1 MVGEAPREGPDEDAR
16 LDDLIERS
24 GLVWPT
30 SDAQLDGWLA
40 RQPLAEDERAWV
52 ADVVRRR
59 LDEAARGA
67 PSPDAAPVGGSV
79 GGPVGGAL
87 APAKAGVQAEVEAAA
102 APVRPTRA
110 PRRLSFDDL
119 ALLNGQLLELVEAR
133 VPLPQGLEAWAREL
147 HGARL
152 EAVLVALRR
161 DVEAGTP
168 LSEALANR
176 PEVPPVYRAL
186 VAAGEASGD
195 VTSILALLHE
205 QAQVDADLDRRV
217 REALVYPGMALAIA
231 LGGAAASALLVFPR
245 LRELYDS
252 LGIEIP
258 PPTALLVGAVSAVAD
273 HPLVALVV
281 AGGLAYALRD
291 VPRRVAA
298 RVVRGTAGASRGLA
312 TFSRALGGLLERG
325 VPLPA
330 AVRALGEVAP
340 DGVSLE
346 AVAARLD
353 GGGRLADALRDEPG
367 FPRTYTWTVGAAES
381 RGDLP
386 ATLLDLARRN
396 EREFQR
402 ATRLAEQAVGPM
414 CLAGV
419 GAVAG
424 VVAVSVFLPLFEL
437 QKSLQS

>member
-1 MVGEAPREGPDEDAR
+1 MVGEAPREGSDEDAR
-16 LDDLIERS
+16 LDDLIEKS
-24 GLVWPT
+24 GLVWPA

-59 LDEAARGA
+59 LDEAARGSGA
-67 PSPDAAPVGGSV
+67 PAASPAW
-79 GGPVGGAL
+79 GPVGDAQAPAKGEPLASTPGPGL
-87 APAKAGVQAEVEAAA
+87 APAPA
-102 APVRPTRA
+102 RPTRT
-110 PRRLSFDDL
+110 PRRLSYDDL

-133 VPLPQGLEAWAREL
+133 VPLPRGLEAWAREL
-147 HGARL
+147 DGARL
-152 EAVLVALRR
+152 APVLVALRR
-161 DVEAGTP
+161 DVEAGVP
-168 LSEALANR
+168 LSQALANR
-176 PEVPPVYRAL
+176 PEVPAVYKAL

-195 VTSILALLHE
+195 LGSILALLHE

-217 REALVYPGMALAIA
+217 REALVYPGLALAMALA
-231 LGGAAASALLVFPR
+231 GAAASALLVFPR

-252 LGIEIP
+252 LGIAIP
-258 PPTALLVGAVSAVAD
+258 APTALLVGAVGAVAD
-273 HPLVALVV
+273 HPLVALAAA
-281 AGGLAYALRD
+281 AGLSYALRD
-291 VPRRVAA
+291 APRRLAA

-340 DGVSLE
+340 AGASLE

-353 GGGRLADALRDEPG
+353 AGSRLSDALRDEPS
-367 FPRTYTWTVGAAES
+367 FPRTYTWSIGAAEA

-386 ATLLDLARRN
+386 ATLLELARRN

-402 ATRLAEQAVGPM
+402 ATRLAELAVGPV

-419 GAVAG
+419 GAFAG
-424 VVAVSVFLPLFEL
+424 LVAVCVFLPLFETQKAL
-437 QKSLQS
+437 QQ

>member
-1 MVGEAPREGPDEDAR
+1 MVGEAPREGSDEDAR
-16 LDDLIERS
+16 LDDLIEKS
-24 GLVWPT
+24 GLVWPA

-67 PSPDAAPVGGSV
+67 PEPVGG
-79 GGPVGGAL
+79 PIAPAAL
-87 APAKAGVQAEVEAAA
+87 APAKGEAPQVESLA
-102 APVRPTRA
+102 APVRPART
-110 PRRLSFDDL
+110 PRRLSYDDL
-119 ALLNGQLLELVEAR
+119 TLLNGQLLELVQAR
-133 VPLPQGLEAWAREL
+133 IPLPRGLEAWAREL
-147 HGARL
+147 DGARL

-168 LSEALANR
+168 LSQALANR
-176 PEVPPVYRAL
+176 PEVPAVYRTL

-195 VTSILALLHE
+195 LTSILALLHE

-217 REALVYPGMALAIA
+217 REALVYPGLALAMA

-245 LRELYDS
+245 LGELYDS
-252 LGIEIP
+252 IGMEVP
-258 PPTALLVGAVSAVAD
+258 PPTALMVGAVTAVVD

-281 AGGLAYALRD
+281 AAGLAYALRD
-291 VPRRVAA
+291 LPRRVAA

-330 AVRALGEVAP
+330 AVRALGDVAP
-340 DGVSLE
+340 AGASLE

-353 GGGRLADALRDEPG
+353 GGGRLADALRDEPS
-367 FPRTYTWTVGAAES
+367 FPPTYTWTIGAAEA

-386 ATLLDLARRN
+386 AALLDLARRN

-419 GAVAG
+419 GAVAS
-424 VVAVSVFLPLFEL
+424 VVAVCVFLPLFEIQKAL
-437 QKSLQS
+437 QQ